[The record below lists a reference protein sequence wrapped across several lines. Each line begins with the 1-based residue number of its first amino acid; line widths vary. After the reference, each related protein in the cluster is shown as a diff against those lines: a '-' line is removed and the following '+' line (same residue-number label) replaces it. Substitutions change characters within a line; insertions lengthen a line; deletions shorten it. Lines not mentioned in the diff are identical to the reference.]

1 VSGLR
6 CAVTSATRA
15 GHSLVVHV
23 HQLYNACAAMGEG
36 SSDFGAIIKVF
47 EAWARMEVKGT

>member
-1 VSGLR
+1 
-6 CAVTSATRA
+6 VTSATRA

>member
-1 VSGLR
+1 MGSR
-6 CAVTSATRA
+6 MAATLARA